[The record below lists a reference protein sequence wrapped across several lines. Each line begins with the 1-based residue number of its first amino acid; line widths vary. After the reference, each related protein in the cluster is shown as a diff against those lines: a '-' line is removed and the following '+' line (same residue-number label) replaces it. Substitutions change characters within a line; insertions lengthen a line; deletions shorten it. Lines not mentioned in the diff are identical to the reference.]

1 MESIRAVVVDPDT
14 EKRLTLQNVDPPSPL
29 SNVNVAFVPE
39 SEGGIFSLCGPIGF

>member
-29 SNVNVAFVPE
+29 SNVAFVPE
-39 SEGGIFSLCGPIGF
+39 SEGGIFSLCGPVGL